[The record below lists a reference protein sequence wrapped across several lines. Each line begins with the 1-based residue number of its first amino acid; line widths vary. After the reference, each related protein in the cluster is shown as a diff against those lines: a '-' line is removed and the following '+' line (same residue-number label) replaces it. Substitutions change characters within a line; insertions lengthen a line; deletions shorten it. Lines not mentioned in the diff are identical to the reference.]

1 MLKSIKPKK
10 WVVAAYLAVPVAL
23 YVFTVFA
30 PLVAALFY
38 SFFEWKGGPV
48 KTFNGLAN
56 YTQLFNDEVF
66 WSSFWH
72 NIFLVIV
79 CIIGQIGLAFI
90 VVLLINS
97 KVTKLQG
104 IHRTFGFFPST
115 ISAVCIG
122 FIWQM
127 IYDSKRGLLNFFL
140 EKIGRED
147 LQKVWLNEPKLVML
161 LVSIPLIWQF
171 IGYYMVI
178 LLSACLLYTSDA
190 ADEY

>member
-1 MLKSIKPKK
+1 M
-10 WVVAAYLAVPVAL
+10 
-23 YVFTVFA
+23 
-30 PLVAALFY
+30 
-38 SFFEWKGGPV
+38 
-48 KTFNGLAN
+48 
-56 YTQLFNDEVF
+56 
-66 WSSFWH
+66 
-72 NIFLVIV
+72 
-79 CIIGQIGLAFI
+79 
-90 VVLLINS
+90 LLINS

-127 IYDSKRGLLNFFL
+127 IYDSKRGLLNYFL

-178 LLSACLLYTSDA
+178 LLSAVPRSVRRFWNLRRLTARQEFSA
-190 ADEY
+190 RVT

>member
-48 KTFNGLAN
+48 KTFNGFAN
-56 YTQLFNDEVF
+56 YAQLFSDEVF

-79 CIIGQIGLAFI
+79 
-90 VVLLINS
+90 
-97 KVTKLQG
+97 
-104 IHRTFGFFPST
+104 
-115 ISAVCIG
+115 
-122 FIWQM
+122 
-127 IYDSKRGLLNFFL
+127 
-140 EKIGRED
+140 
-147 LQKVWLNEPKLVML
+147 
-161 LVSIPLIWQF
+161 
-171 IGYYMVI
+171 
-178 LLSACLLYTSDA
+178 
-190 ADEY
+190 